1 MGYGR
6 PVMNYCGG
14 LEFLDVVARKP
25 EAATGSLAQGGRGHR
40 WTERLAGPRWF
51 VGPEWVNVGQVAAR
65 LARLEQAGTMKMI
78 LGRFRVEKKESEP
91 GRKEDLGQN

>member
-1 MGYGR
+1 
-6 PVMNYCGG
+6 MNYCGG
-14 LEFLDVVARKP
+14 RSFSTWWRESQRQRR
-25 EAATGSLAQGGRGHR
+25 SLAQGGRGHR

-65 LARLEQAGTMKMI
+65 LARLEQGGTMKMN